1 MPFCS
6 CTITLELAAATV
18 VLEAVKI
25 NTVCWATLLGHVTGF
40 AAINAW
46 GTLQQ
51 ANHCP
56 CQATQSTTA
65 LGTDVKRFLAD

>member
-1 MPFCS
+1 M
-6 CTITLELAAATV
+6 ATMAV
-18 VLEAVKI
+18 FEAVKT

-51 ANHCP
+51 AVPQNLFSCTLVP
-56 CQATQSTTA
+56 A
-65 LGTDVKRFLAD
+65 LTLAGIFCAFHWRYR

>member
-1 MPFCS
+1 MFLQNEQ
-6 CTITLELAAATV
+6 IKINRIIGQ
-18 VLEAVKI
+18 AVKI

-51 ANHCP
+51 AVTSFESEMHLPLLSLHIILFWRCM
-56 CQATQSTTA
+56 
-65 LGTDVKRFLAD
+65 